1 MVGRHKAETSDGKIV
16 YFDKETL
23 SLSLVHKEMLEGN
36 GVEYGGIPL
45 PGIDKRTFL
54 KVLEYCSFAKEH
66 PLPFIE
72 KPLRSNDIKDL
83 VPKWY
88 AEFITENVDVDFL

>member
-23 SLSLVHKEMLEGN
+23 SLSMLEEN
-36 GVEYGGIPL
+36 GVEYAIPL
-45 PGIDKRTFL
+45 PDIDKRTLL

>member
-23 SLSLVHKEMLEGN
+23 SSLSLVLKEMLEGN
-36 GVEYGGIPL
+36 GVEYAIPL
-45 PGIDKRTFL
+45 PGIDKRTLL